1 MVDKAESLA
10 YRTHAQ
16 LFALLGLFIILII
29 SGCSLFGESGDKTH
43 IKVTGQVLNAQDQTP
58 IENASVIFGKGGFF
72 EEGTIARQMTTD
84 EQGKYSFEYTEDG
97 YCAPSLFYIRAN
109 AEGFYQKTYNDG
121 IQCSEELQTIDLQLE
136 PFP

>member
-1 MVDKAESLA
+1 MDINKESLS
-10 YRTHAQ
+10 YRSHTLSYAV
-16 LFALLGLFIILII
+16 LLMLISLLL
-29 SGCSLFGESGDKTH
+29 SGCNLFGDGGDKTRIH
-43 IKVTGQVLNAQDQTP
+43 VTGQVRNAQDQSP

-72 EEGTIARQMTTD
+72 EEGTVAREMTTD
-84 EQGKYSFEYTEDG
+84 QEGKYSFEYTEDG